1 MKQTN
6 KAADPAAESVE
17 ERALTEGNSRERVG
31 DRTQRRN
38 NTTSRLAAVREVARS
53 KPDLVFTNLLTHLTV
68 DLLRESF
75 LAVDRRAA
83 AGSDGVSWTDYREG
97 LEERLEAL
105 CERMHQGRYRPQPA
119 RRVVIPKE
127 DGSERVLGILC
138 MEDKVAQQA
147 IGTILSQIYEEDFR
161 GFSYG
166 FRPGLGQHDALDAL
180 TVGIERRRV
189 NWVLDLDIRK
199 FFDTVEHDW
208 MLRFVQHRVGD
219 PRILRLIRKWL
230 EVGHWDESGRRVRAK
245 RGTPQGAVI
254 SPLLAN
260 VYLHYVYDLW
270 VDQWRRRHAHGD
282 VIVVRYADDSVL
294 GFQYHDDAVRFRQAL
309 EQRVAGFGL
318 SLHPEK
324 TRLLRYGRYATRD
337 AKAAGEGKPESF
349 DFLGFTHLC
358 SKTRQG
364 RFLIRRQTM
373 RKRRAAQ
380 LKRIRGE
387 LRRRLHHA
395 IGDTGRWLRRVVQGH
410 INYYGVPH
418 NSWML
423 DDFCYEVRR
432 SWYRA
437 LCRRSQRKRLNW
449 TRYDR
454 IADYWLP
461 RARVVHPYP
470 EKRFDARTRG
480 RSRMR

>member
-17 ERALTEGNSRERVG
+17 VRALTEGNSRECVG
-31 DRTQRRN
+31 DRTQGRSI
-38 NTTSRLAAVREVARS
+38 TTSRLTAVREAARS

-68 DLLRESF
+68 DLLRESY
-75 LAVDRRAA
+75 LALDRRAA
-83 AGSDGVSWTDYREG
+83 AGSDGVSWKDYREG
-97 LEERLEAL
+97 LEGRLEAL
-105 CERMHQGRYRPQPA
+105 CDHMHQGRYRPQPA

-147 IGTILSQIYEEDFR
+147 IGTILSRIYEVDFR

-166 FRPGLGQHDALDAL
+166 FRPGRSQHDALDAL
-180 TVGIERRRV
+180 TVGIERRKV

-208 MLRFVQHRVGD
+208 MLRFIQHRVGD

-230 EVGHWDESGRRVRAK
+230 EVGHWDESGQRVRAK

-282 VIVVRYADDSVL
+282 VMVVRYADDSVL

-324 TRLLRYGRYATRD
+324 TRLLRFGRHATRD

-418 NSWML
+418 NSWSL
-423 DDFCYEVRR
+423 DDFCYEVRQ

-449 TRYDR
+449 ARYSR

-461 RARVVHPYP
+461 RARIVHPYP